1 MLSGSVNIGYFIK
14 VLTGWKHS
22 QLGFPRLRTGERVA
36 GAWGL
41 QRGGEESQQGHGLL
55 DVSRIETLLKMTQ
68 AAITSPDLRTVKSQ
82 YQKSA
87 HTLPRGRVTDR
98 AQGTRDSHDQ

>member
-1 MLSGSVNIGYFIK
+1 M
-14 VLTGWKHS
+14 
-22 QLGFPRLRTGERVA
+22 A

-82 YQKSA
+82 YTNK
-87 HTLPRGRVTDR
+87 
-98 AQGTRDSHDQ
+98 